1 VANATTAV
9 IVTGAVDRDPLPAT
23 RVGIMKSIHTP
34 LAATIVSVSAKTL
47 TLGGKAVVMS
57 VPGSGID
64 QPDETR
70 DAMTM
75 TAIPAETETLS
86 RSVEAAE
93 LAETEM
99 DLEVDVTVKKALL
112 RLSLRSARRPQT

>member
-9 IVTGAVDRDPLPAT
+9 IVTDAVDRDPLPAT
-23 RVGIMKSIHTP
+23 HVGITKSTHTP

-47 TLGGKAVVMS
+47 TPGEKAAVTS

-64 QPDETR
+64 QHDETP

-75 TAIPAETETLS
+75 TAIPAETESLS

-99 DLEVDVTVKKALL
+99 DLEVDVIVKRALL
-112 RLSLRSARRPQT
+112 RLSLRNARRPQT